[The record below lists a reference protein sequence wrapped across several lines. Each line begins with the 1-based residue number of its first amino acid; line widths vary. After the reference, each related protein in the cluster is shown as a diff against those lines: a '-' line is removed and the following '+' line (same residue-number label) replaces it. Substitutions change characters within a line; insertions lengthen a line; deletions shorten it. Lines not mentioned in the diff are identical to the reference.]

1 MDSADGRQSKKRS
14 QWVERILIIDDDVA
28 LCEMLTERLEQDEFV
43 TESVHDGMR
52 GLDRARSGEHALVV
66 LDLMLPAMNGIQVL
80 RQLRRQSDVPVLI
93 LTAKGE
99 DVERILGLEFGADD
113 YLPKPF
119 NPRELVAR
127 IRAILR
133 RSLRTSGEDRPILAG
148 DMEMHPAARE
158 VYLEGHPL
166 ELTSVEYALLEML
179 VKDAGRIVSRERLTE
194 IVLGRELRPFDRVI
208 DVHVS
213 NLRRKLGNERIKTV
227 RGSGYLF
234 VARVGVR
241 HG

>member
-1 MDSADGRQSKKRS
+1 MRS
-14 QWVERILIIDDDVA
+14 DALERVLIVDDDVG

-43 TESVHDGMR
+43 TECVHDGAR
-52 GLDRARSGEHALVV
+52 GLERARSGEHALVV
-66 LDLMLPAMNGIQVL
+66 LDLMLPALNGIQVL
-80 RQLRRQSDVPVLI
+80 RQLRRESDVPVLI

-99 DVERILGLEFGADD
+99 DVERILGLEIGADD

-119 NPRELVAR
+119 NARELVAR

-133 RSLRTSGEDRPILAG
+133 RSLRTSGDDRPIFAG
-148 DMEMHPAARE
+148 DLEMRLGARE
-158 VYLEGHPL
+158 AYVNGQALV
-166 ELTSVEYALLEML
+166 LTSVEFALLETL
-179 VKDAGRIVSRERLTE
+179 VKEAGRIVSRERLTE
-194 IVLGRELRPFDRVI
+194 TVLGRELRPFDRVI

-227 RGSGYLF
+227 RGSGYLL
-234 VARVGVR
+234 VLRAPTR

>member
-1 MDSADGRQSKKRS
+1 M
-14 QWVERILIIDDDVA
+14 ERILIVDDDVA
-28 LCEMLTERLEQDEFV
+28 LCEMLTERLQQDEFV
-43 TESVHDGMR
+43 TEVVHDGVR
-52 GLDRARSGEHALVV
+52 GLDRARSGEHALIV
-66 LDLMLPAMNGIQVL
+66 LDLMLPGMSGMNVL
-80 RQLRRQSDVPVLI
+80 RQLRQQSEVPVLI

-99 DVERILGLEFGADD
+99 DVERILGLEVGADD

-133 RSLRTSGEDRPILAG
+133 RSRRTSGEERPLFAG
-148 DMEMHPAARE
+148 DLELYAQSRE
-158 VYLEGHPL
+158 VYLDERPL
-166 ELTSVEYALLEML
+166 LLTSVEFTLLETL
-179 VKDAGRIVSRERLTE
+179 VRDAGRIVSRERLTE
-194 IVLGRELRPFDRVI
+194 AVLGRELRPFDRVI

-234 VARVGVR
+234 VVRAGVR

>member
-1 MDSADGRQSKKRS
+1 MGLPM
-14 QWVERILIIDDDVA
+14 ERILIIDDDVA

-43 TESVHDGMR
+43 TEVSHDGVR

-66 LDLMLPAMNGIQVL
+66 LDLMLPGLSGTNVL
-80 RQLRRQSDVPVLI
+80 RELRKNSDLPVLI

-99 DVERILGLEFGADD
+99 DVERILGLEIGADD
-113 YLPKPF
+113 YLAKPF

-133 RSLRTSGEDRPILAG
+133 RSLRSGGEERPICAG
-148 DMEMHPAARE
+148 DLELHPSSRE
-158 VYLEGHPL
+158 AWLEGQQLP
-166 ELTSVEYALLEML
+166 LTSVEFSLLEML
-179 VKDAGRIVSRERLTE
+179 VREAGRIVSRERLTD

-213 NLRRKLGNERIKTV
+213 NLRRKLGNDRIKTI

-234 VARVGVR
+234 VVRAGTR

>member
-1 MDSADGRQSKKRS
+1 M
-14 QWVERILIIDDDVA
+14 ERILIVDDDVA

-43 TESVHDGMR
+43 TECVHDGSR
-52 GLDRARSGEHALVV
+52 GLERARSGEHALLV
-66 LDLMLPAMNGIQVL
+66 LDLMLPAMNGIEVL
-80 RQLRRQSDVPVLI
+80 RQLRQQSDMPVLI

-99 DVERILGLEFGADD
+99 DVERILGLEIGADD

-133 RSLRTSGEDRPILAG
+133 RSLRASGEDRPMVAG
-148 DMEMHPAARE
+148 DLVMHTVARE
-158 VYLEGHPL
+158 VYLEGRAL
-166 ELTSVEYALLEML
+166 ELTSVEFALLEAL
-179 VKDAGRIVSRERLTE
+179 AREAGRIVSRERLTE
-194 IVLGRELRPFDRVI
+194 MVLGRELRPFDRVI

-234 VARVGVR
+234 VARAGIR

>member
-1 MDSADGRQSKKRS
+1 MGLP
-14 QWVERILIIDDDVA
+14 VERILIVDDDVA

-43 TESVHDGMR
+43 TEAVNDGIR
-52 GLDRARSGEHALVV
+52 GLERARSGEHALVV
-66 LDLMLPAMNGIQVL
+66 LDLMLPGLSGISVLKQL
-80 RQLRRQSDVPVLI
+80 RQASDVPVLI

-99 DVERILGLEFGADD
+99 DVERILGLEIGADD

-133 RSLRTSGEDRPILAG
+133 RSLRTSGEERPIFAG
-148 DMEMHPAARE
+148 DLALYAASRE
-158 VYLEGHPL
+158 VYIDERPL
-166 ELTSVEYALLEML
+166 LLTSVEFTLLETL
-179 VKDAGRIVSRERLTE
+179 VREAGRIVSRERLTE
-194 IVLGRELRPFDRVI
+194 IVLGRELRAFDRVI

-227 RGSGYLF
+227 RGAGYLF
-234 VARVGVR
+234 VVRAAAR

>member
-1 MDSADGRQSKKRS
+1 M
-14 QWVERILIIDDDVA
+14 ERILIIDDDVA
-28 LCEMLTERLEQDEFV
+28 LCEMLTERLQQDEFV
-43 TESVHDGMR
+43 TECVHDGTR

-66 LDLMLPAMNGIQVL
+66 LDLMLPALNGIQVL
-80 RQLRRQSDVPVLI
+80 RQLRQHSELPVLI

-99 DVERILGLEFGADD
+99 DVERILGLEIGADD

-133 RSLRTSGEDRPILAG
+133 RSLRTGGTGTDEERPITAG
-148 DMEMHPAARE
+148 DLEMHPASRE
-158 VYLEGHPL
+158 VYLEGRAL
-166 ELTSVEYALLEML
+166 ELTSVEFTLLETL

-194 IVLGRELRPFDRVI
+194 VVLGRELRPFDRVI

-234 VARVGVR
+234 VARAGVR

>member
-1 MDSADGRQSKKRS
+1 M
-14 QWVERILIIDDDVA
+14 ERVLIVDDDVA
-28 LCEMLTERLEQDEFV
+28 LCEMLTERLQQDEFV
-43 TESVHDGMR
+43 AECVHDGMR
-52 GLDRARSGEHALVV
+52 GLERARSGEHALVV
-66 LDLMLPAMNGIQVL
+66 LDLMLPGMNGIQVL
-80 RQLRRQSDVPVLI
+80 RQVRQQSDIPVLI

-133 RSLRTSGEDRPILAG
+133 RSLRMAGEDRPICAG
-148 DMEMHPAARE
+148 DLEMHLASRE
-158 VYLEGHPL
+158 VLLDGQQL
-166 ELTSVEYALLEML
+166 VLTSVEFALLETL

-194 IVLGRELRPFDRVI
+194 TVLGRELRPFDRVI

-227 RGSGYLF
+227 RNSGYLF
-234 VARVGVR
+234 VVRAGAR
-241 HG
+241 HGEK

>member
-1 MDSADGRQSKKRS
+1 MGLP
-14 QWVERILIIDDDVA
+14 VERILIVDDDVA
-28 LCEMLTERLEQDEFV
+28 LCEMLTERLQQDEFV
-43 TESVHDGMR
+43 TESVNDGIR
-52 GLDRARSGEHALVV
+52 GLERARSGDHALVV
-66 LDLMLPAMNGIQVL
+66 LDLMLPGLSGINVL
-80 RQLRRQSDVPVLI
+80 HQLRKASDVPVLI

-99 DVERILGLEFGADD
+99 DVERILGLEIGADD

-119 NPRELVAR
+119 NPRELIAR

-133 RSLRTSGEDRPILAG
+133 RSLRASGEERPVFAG
-148 DMEMHPAARE
+148 DLALYAASRE
-158 VYLEGHPL
+158 VFLDERPL
-166 ELTSVEYALLEML
+166 QLTSVEFTLLETL
-179 VKDAGRIVSRERLTE
+179 VREAGRIISRERLTE
-194 IVLGRELRPFDRVI
+194 IVLGRELRAFDRVI

-234 VARVGVR
+234 VLRAAAR

>member
-1 MDSADGRQSKKRS
+1 MVTAKEAESKLGLP
-14 QWVERILIIDDDVA
+14 VERILIVDDDVA

-43 TESVHDGMR
+43 TEAVNDGIR
-52 GLDRARSGEHALVV
+52 GLERARSGEHALVV
-66 LDLMLPAMNGIQVL
+66 LDLMLPGLSGISVLKQL
-80 RQLRRQSDVPVLI
+80 RQASDVPVLI

-99 DVERILGLEFGADD
+99 DVERILGLEIGADD

-133 RSLRTSGEDRPILAG
+133 RSLRTSGEERPIFAG
-148 DMEMHPAARE
+148 DLALYAASRE
-158 VYLEGHPL
+158 VYIDERPL
-166 ELTSVEYALLEML
+166 LLTSVEFTLLETL
-179 VKDAGRIVSRERLTE
+179 VREAGRIVSRERLTE
-194 IVLGRELRPFDRVI
+194 IVLGRELRAFDRVI

-227 RGSGYLF
+227 RGAGYLF
-234 VARVGVR
+234 VVRAAAR

>member
-1 MDSADGRQSKKRS
+1 MG
-14 QWVERILIIDDDVA
+14 VPMERILIVDDDVA
-28 LCEMLTERLEQDEFV
+28 LCEMLTERLQQDEFV
-43 TESVHDGMR
+43 TEVAHDGIR
-52 GLDRARSGEHALVV
+52 GLERARSGEHALVV
-66 LDLMLPAMNGIQVL
+66 LDLMLPGINGINVL
-80 RQLRRQSDVPVLI
+80 RQLRHHSDVPVLI

-99 DVERILGLEFGADD
+99 DVERILGLEIGADD

-133 RSLRTSGEDRPILAG
+133 RSMRTSGDERPIFAG
-148 DMEMHPAARE
+148 DLVLYAASRE
-158 VYLEGHPL
+158 VYIDERPL
-166 ELTSVEYALLEML
+166 LLTSVEFTLLETL
-179 VKDAGRIVSRERLTE
+179 VKEAGRIVSRERLTE
-194 IVLGRELRPFDRVI
+194 VVLGRDLRPFDRVI

-227 RGSGYLF
+227 RGAGYLF
-234 VARVGVR
+234 VVRAPAVR

>member
-1 MDSADGRQSKKRS
+1 
-14 QWVERILIIDDDVA
+14 
-28 LCEMLTERLEQDEFV
+28 MLTERLEQDEFV
-43 TESVHDGMR
+43 TENVHDGVR
-52 GLDRARSGEHALVV
+52 GLERARSGEHALVV
-66 LDLMLPAMNGIQVL
+66 LDLMLPGINGIQVL
-80 RQLRRQSDVPVLI
+80 RQLRQQSDVPVLI

-99 DVERILGLEFGADD
+99 DVERILGLEIGADD

-133 RSLRTSGEDRPILAG
+133 RSLRGSGEERPILAG
-148 DMEMHPAARE
+148 DLEIHPASRE
-158 VYLEGHPL
+158 VYLEGRSL
-166 ELTSVEYALLEML
+166 ELTSVEFALLETL

-194 IVLGRELRPFDRVI
+194 IALGRELRPFDRVI

-234 VARVGVR
+234 VARAGVR
-241 HG
+241 H

>member
-1 MDSADGRQSKKRS
+1 MGPMDGAESKMRRGG
-14 QWVERILIIDDDVA
+14 VERILIVDDDVA
-28 LCEMLTERLEQDEFV
+28 LCEMLSERLGQDEFV
-43 TESVHDGMR
+43 TECVHDGQR
-52 GLDRARSGEHALVV
+52 GLDRARTGEHALVV
-66 LDLMLPAMNGIQVL
+66 LDLMLPGMNGIQVL
-80 RQLRRQSDVPVLI
+80 RQLRQQSDVPVLI

-99 DVERILGLEFGADD
+99 DVERILGLEIGADD

-133 RSLRTSGEDRPILAG
+133 RSLRTSGEDRPVVAG
-148 DMEMHPAARE
+148 DLEMHVASRE
-158 VYLEGHPL
+158 VYVEGQPL
-166 ELTSVEYALLEML
+166 ELTSVEFALLETL

-194 IVLGRELRPFDRVI
+194 TVLGRELRPFDRVI

-234 VARVGVR
+234 VARAGAR

>member
-1 MDSADGRQSKKRS
+1 
-14 QWVERILIIDDDVA
+14 VERILIVDDDVV
-28 LCEMLTERLEQDEFV
+28 LCEMLTERLQQDEFV
-43 TESVHDGMR
+43 IEAVHDGIH
-52 GLDRARSGEHALVV
+52 GLERARSGEHALVV
-66 LDLMLPAMNGIQVL
+66 LDLMLPGMSGTNVL
-80 RQLRRQSDVPVLI
+80 RQLRQQSDVPVLI

-99 DVERILGLEFGADD
+99 DVERILGLEIGADD

-133 RSLRTSGEDRPILAG
+133 RSLRTSGEERPIFAG
-148 DMEMHPAARE
+148 DLELFATSRE
-158 VYLEGHPL
+158 VYVDGQPL
-166 ELTSVEYALLEML
+166 LLTSVEFALLETL
-179 VKDAGRIVSRERLTE
+179 VKEAGRIVSRERLTE
-194 IVLGRELRPFDRVI
+194 IVLGRDLRPFDRVI

-213 NLRRKLGNERIKTV
+213 NLRRKLGTERIKTI

-234 VARVGVR
+234 VVRGGVR

>member
-1 MDSADGRQSKKRS
+1 
-14 QWVERILIIDDDVA
+14 
-28 LCEMLTERLEQDEFV
+28 MLTERLQQDEFIA
-43 TESVHDGMR
+43 ECVHDGVR
-52 GLDRARSGEHALVV
+52 GLDRARSGEHGLVV
-66 LDLMLPAMNGIQVL
+66 LDLMLPGMNGIQVL

-99 DVERILGLEFGADD
+99 DVERILGLEIGADD

-127 IRAILR
+127 IRAIMR
-133 RSLRTSGEDRPILAG
+133 RSLRTAGEDRPISAG
-148 DMEMHPAARE
+148 DLDMHLASRE
-158 VYLEGHPL
+158 VYIEGRLL
-166 ELTSVEYALLEML
+166 ELTSVEFALLEML
-179 VKDAGRIVSRERLTE
+179 VKDAGRVVSRERLTE
-194 IVLGRELRPFDRVI
+194 TVLGRELRPFDRVI

-227 RGSGYLF
+227 RNAGYLF
-234 VARVGVR
+234 VVRAAVR

>member
-1 MDSADGRQSKKRS
+1 LVTAKEAESKLGLP
-14 QWVERILIIDDDVA
+14 VERILIVDDDVA

-43 TESVHDGMR
+43 TEAVHDGIR
-52 GLDRARSGEHALVV
+52 GLERARSGDHALVV
-66 LDLMLPAMNGIQVL
+66 LDLMLPGLSGINVLKQL
-80 RQLRRQSDVPVLI
+80 RQTSDVPVLI

-99 DVERILGLEFGADD
+99 DVERILGLEIGADD

-133 RSLRTSGEDRPILAG
+133 RSLRTSGEERPIFAG
-148 DMEMHPAARE
+148 DLALYAASRE
-158 VYLEGHPL
+158 VFIDERPL
-166 ELTSVEYALLEML
+166 LLTSVEFTLLETL
-179 VKDAGRIVSRERLTE
+179 VREAGRIISRERLTE
-194 IVLGRELRPFDRVI
+194 IVLGRELRAFDRVI

-227 RGSGYLF
+227 RGAGYLF
-234 VARVGVR
+234 VVRAAAR

>member
-1 MDSADGRQSKKRS
+1 MELRGDEL
-14 QWVERILIIDDDVA
+14 ERVLIVDDDVA
-28 LCEMLTERLEQDEFV
+28 LCEMLTECLEQDEFV
-43 TESVHDGMR
+43 TECVHDGVR

-66 LDLMLPAMNGIQVL
+66 LDLMLPGMNGIQVL
-80 RQLRRQSDVPVLI
+80 RQLRQQSDVPVLI
-93 LTAKGE
+93 LTARGE
-99 DVERILGLEFGADD
+99 DVERILGLEIGADD

-133 RSLRTSGEDRPILAG
+133 RSLRSSGEDRPILAG
-148 DMEMHPAARE
+148 DLEMQLASRE
-158 VYLEGHPL
+158 VYLEGRPL
-166 ELTSVEYALLEML
+166 ELTSVEFALLETL
-179 VKDAGRIVSRERLTE
+179 VKEAGRIVSRERLTE
-194 IVLGRELRPFDRVI
+194 IVLGRDLRPFDRVI

-234 VARVGVR
+234 VVRAAAR

>member
-1 MDSADGRQSKKRS
+1 M
-14 QWVERILIIDDDVA
+14 ERVLIVDDDVA
-28 LCEMLTERLEQDEFV
+28 LCEMLTERLQQDEFV
-43 TESVHDGMR
+43 AECVHDGMR
-52 GLDRARSGEHALVV
+52 GLERARTGEHSLVV
-66 LDLMLPAMNGIQVL
+66 LDLMLPGMNGIQVL
-80 RQLRRQSDVPVLI
+80 RQVRQQSDIPVLI

-113 YLPKPF
+113 YLSKPF

-148 DMEMHPAARE
+148 DLEMHLASRE
-158 VYLEGHPL
+158 VFLDGQQL
-166 ELTSVEYALLEML
+166 VLTSVEFALLETL

-213 NLRRKLGNERIKTV
+213 NLRRKLGNERIKTI

-234 VARVGVR
+234 VVRAGSR

>member
-1 MDSADGRQSKKRS
+1 M
-14 QWVERILIIDDDVA
+14 ERVLIVDDDAA
-28 LCEMLTERLEQDEFV
+28 LCEMLAERLQQDEFV
-43 TESVHDGMR
+43 IETVHDGVR
-52 GLDRARSGEHALVV
+52 GLERARSGEHSLIV
-66 LDLMLPAMNGIQVL
+66 LDLMLPGMNGISVL
-80 RQLRRQSDVPVLI
+80 RQLRAQSDIPVLI

-133 RSLRTSGEDRPILAG
+133 RSLRSSGEERPIFAG
-148 DMEMHPAARE
+148 DLELHPESRD
-158 VYLEGHPL
+158 VYLDQRPL
-166 ELTSVEYALLEML
+166 VLTSVEFALLETL
-179 VKDAGRIVSRERLTE
+179 VKEAGRVVSRDRLTE

-234 VARVGVR
+234 VPRSAVR